1 MKLQYI
7 SDNKGKTTGVF
18 IPIQEWEDLKS
29 KYKDL
34 GNEEIDIPDWHM
46 DLVRN
51 RLNEYTKNPEIA
63 EDFDD
68 SMDDIE
74 KNP

>member
-1 MKLQYI
+1 
-7 SDNKGKTTGVF
+7 
-18 IPIQEWEDLKS
+18 
-29 KYKDL
+29 
-34 GNEEIDIPDWHM
+34 M